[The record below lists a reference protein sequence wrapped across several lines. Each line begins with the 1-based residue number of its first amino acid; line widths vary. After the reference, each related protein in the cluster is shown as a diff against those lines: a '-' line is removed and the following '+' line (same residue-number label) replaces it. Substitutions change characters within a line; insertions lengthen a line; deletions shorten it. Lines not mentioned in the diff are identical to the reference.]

1 MLHKIVYIIKTHI
14 FANQNIM
21 VVFYVMFDISSI
33 HAKSRTNPHNNNK
46 HLNRDLCGA
55 ESVLFLHCWLSK
67 KHWKLVKSV
76 AVLFSNIMHLHI
88 RDRHAIPR
96 IFNEIKTEVF
106 SISRFLLKCLTKKL
120 S

>member
-46 HLNRDLCGA
+46 HLT
-55 ESVLFLHCWLSK
+55 V
-67 KHWKLVKSV
+67 
-76 AVLFSNIMHLHI
+76 
-88 RDRHAIPR
+88 
-96 IFNEIKTEVF
+96 IFVELRVF
-106 SISRFLLKCLTKKL
+106 SSSIVGYPKNTEN
-120 S
+120 